1 MIPAELVDEAA
12 RCLSVPL
19 LLTVEPLLGPD
30 GVWRIRAEY
39 PEFPGC
45 EATSEMLT
53 LALDRLDDR
62 RRELTLQLLSSGSQ
76 PPCPRPGIDSSVPL
90 IRRELLTP
98 APIPF
103 EYAESSSD

>member
-1 MIPAELVDEAA
+1 MIAAALVDEAA
-12 RCLSVPL
+12 RCLAVPL
-19 LLTVEPLLGPD
+19 LLTVEPVRGPD

-53 LALDRLDDR
+53 LAMDRLDDR
-62 RRELTLQLLSSGSQ
+62 RRELTLQLLSAGER

-90 IRRELLTP
+90 LRRELSTRP
-98 APIPF
+98 PIPF